1 MFIMEE
7 RKLMRDKNDM
17 NMQIEVE
24 MKVDRKSLKDI

>member
-24 MKVDRKSLKDI
+24 MRVDRKSLKDI